1 MGTME
6 RMRQTSPY
14 VLAAFA
20 IIFVGFMVASDAD
33 MSNMMKSGD
42 NFQTA
47 SIADVNGEK
56 ILYKDFEEKVREQ
69 VEQQRKQMQAQ
80 GNEQEVDDVQI
91 RRSVW
96 SEMLEDKLLNQV
108 ANEMGITVT
117 QDELLDVFFNNPPE
131 FLRKPFTDST
141 GNFNMQSYREI
152 MRNPDVIF
160 NRLPQNTPQE
170 EKRRIVNSFRSDL
183 LKIEKALKDEKL
195 RNGLNTAINSALS
208 VVSPLYAKEKFLAD
222 NSSADVNFLFLDT
235 KLIADNNATVNDEEI
250 KTYYEK
256 YKKLWPQKQKR
267 KIKYVLFPLIP
278 SANDSALISKAIKK
292 IDNDIKNSG
301 EELVKNFTKRAEE
314 FKGTVHDF
322 TQVKDISP
330 QKLSILSTLVKNQI
344 VGPVQMQDGI
354 CYYRLDDRRSGE
366 NFVVKASHIL
376 IPFGTNKD
384 SAQAEAQKIFAE
396 TKSGDFAQLALKYSS
411 DKGSAQNGGDVGF
424 FGKGMMVK
432 EFEEAAFSA
441 KTGSIVGPVE
451 SQFGFHIIKVT
462 DKQSDELKF
471 TEIVLKPE
479 ISRMTIKGLGRDAKE
494 LKTRVDNGESFD
506 AVSKFFNKTPRE
518 TEFFEKEKPVLGS
531 QFIAIKAFEMKIGE
545 VLEPIEMKKNGIVVV
560 QVKDQRTAGI
570 VPLEDVKD
578 KIKNTLLNTKK
589 LDLLKNKAQNIYSQ
603 VKTIGNIQGY
613 QSTDP
618 SIQAKNAAGVK
629 NNGVVPGLGQDFGF
643 TEKVFSTPLN
653 QISEPIRGERGY
665 YIIQVNNKVV
675 PEANN
680 SSKQMGDFLVQLRNT
695 FKTGGYYQW
704 FNKLKEDSKI
714 EDHRTKFFNE
724 F

>member
-6 RMRQTSPY
+6 RMRRTSPY

-69 VEQQRKQMQAQ
+69 VEQQRKQMQSQ

-96 SEMLEDKLLNQV
+96 SEMLEEKLLNQV
-108 ANEMGITVT
+108 ASEMGVTVT
-117 QDELLDVFFNNPPE
+117 QEELLDVFFNNPPD

-141 GNFNMQSYREI
+141 GNFNMESYREI

-183 LKIEKALKDEKL
+183 LRIEKALKDEKL
-195 RNGLNTAINSALS
+195 RNGLNSAINSALS

-222 NSSADVNFLFLDT
+222 NSTADVSFIFLDA
-235 KLIADNNATVNDEEI
+235 KEIAENSVTVKDEEI

-278 SANDSALISKAIKK
+278 SASDSAVVTKAVIRIDTLIKRA
-292 IDNDIKNSG
+292 G
-301 EELVKNFTKRAEE
+301 EDLNKSFTKKAEE

-322 TQVKDISP
+322 TQLKDIPP
-330 QKLSILSTLVKNQI
+330 QKLSILSTLSINQI
-344 VGPVQMQDGI
+344 VGPVQLQDGI

-376 IPFGTNKD
+376 IPFGANKD
-384 SAQAEAQKIFAE
+384 SAKAEAQKIFAE
-396 TKSGDFAQLALKYSS
+396 TKTGDFAQLALKYSS

-432 EFEEAAFSA
+432 EFEEAAFAA

-451 SQFGFHIIKVT
+451 SQFGYHIIKVT

-506 AVSKFFNKTPRE
+506 AVAKFFNKTPRE

-531 QFIAIKAFEMKIGE
+531 QFIALKSFEMKIGE

-570 VPLEDVKD
+570 VPFEDMKD
-578 KIKNTLLNTKK
+578 KIKSNLLNAKK
-589 LDLLKNKAQNIYSQ
+589 LDLLKIKAQELYAQ
-603 VKTIGNIQGY
+603 VKSVGNLQNFQSPNPAIQV
-613 QSTDP
+613 
-618 SIQAKNAAGVK
+618 KNTAGVK

-643 TEKVFSTPLN
+643 TEKVFAAPLN

-675 PEANN
+675 PDANT
-680 SSKQMGDFLVQLRNT
+680 SSKQMGEFLVQLRNN

-704 FNKLKEDSKI
+704 FNKLKEDSDI